1 MVGMN
6 GGENLSDDLARETAL
21 LRRIARG
28 IVLEPALAEDAV
40 QEAWLAALRAGPHAL
55 ANGGWLTQAVKRI
68 ALGLRRREARQARR
82 EREGARREQL
92 PPASETAARVELL
105 RELLGALESLDEP
118 YRTAVQLRLVDDLP
132 PREIAERTGVPV
144 ETARTRIK
152 RGVERL
158 RAQIDARHAGRRG
171 EFLALLAPL
180 AGFEPF
186 ELGIGAA
193 LGGKAIVGGTLMG
206 MKAQVGAAAALAFVA
221 ALFVWS
227 PWSPT
232 AQEVERREAVSFS
245 ATPAEES
252 AGAASASAGTQ
263 VTAAVDEAPSRDE
276 ALRTSVSSAP
286 NATWI
291 VRGRALERARQGVAN
306 LEVRVQV
313 LSGYEG
319 EGEVLLDAKARTD
332 ASGAFSTA
340 LPPPSGAALVKAN
353 VQSEFHYSGVEQAL
367 VLAGAQAPEL
377 LLNCLPLDLVL
388 RGRVVDSQ
396 ARALEGASLRAIGS
410 QAVSDAEG
418 RFELRASS
426 LIDAT
431 RLTVF
436 LTSYAPREINVQTL
450 GARERLDNIEI
461 VLQRGGVVRG
471 RVVDENGRGVAD
483 ARIETFATEELAALS
498 GADGRFELTSLP
510 LDASSISLSVRAEG
524 FVRAL
529 VHFEDGRLPNE
540 EYEVRLEPEFEV
552 TGTVTDE
559 SGAPLLG
566 VAIGLG
572 RNQFDAEVARAVS
585 GDAGRFTLRGAS
597 ARKARL
603 FANHEGFAA
612 YDVEFEPALQRGP
625 VVITLRKGGSLRGVT
640 VDENGQPLAR
650 IHVSLRNDE
659 GYYLESRATSDA
671 TGRFELAN
679 VPDQAGL
686 SLECYGAGRVR
697 TTVRVSRGAKEVKVV
712 LPPDAGL
719 CGRVIDAA
727 SGAPIERFRVRFVD
741 PEVRP
746 GDEYL
751 NGVNTNWFD
760 TGREFRSR
768 EGRWSFGRSEQPAGA
783 VTGIEITAAGYAPAR
798 VARAVLTLDPQSSP
812 IETPLHPPASLRGR
826 VLALEFDAP
835 VADARLRIVPVR
847 GPKHR
852 QVDENA
858 PRTLSDM
865 QGAFEFTEL
874 SGEPVWIVVEAQGFA
889 RKCAG
894 PFEPTPASPPVQID
908 LERGAVL
915 RGVLLEW
922 GGAPIGQAE
931 IELNRTD
938 ALSGERLDWR
948 LTTDAQ
954 GRFEF
959 AQLGPGEY
967 QVARLLRSDSLG
979 IFDLA
984 RQVDVQENALVEIEL
999 RPRGTVRVS
1008 GRVNAGATPFSG
1020 PIHASKLGDGAEESR
1035 AIFARDGQFKLEG
1048 LSAGRWQFSARE
1060 HLTDGRP
1067 ERHGSLEMELADG
1080 ASAVVAIDVAG
1091 N

>member
-6 GGENLSDDLARETAL
+6 GGEGLSNDLARETAL

-55 ANGGWLTQAVKRI
+55 ASGGWLTQAVKRI

-82 EREGARREQL
+82 ERAGARREQL

-105 RELLGALESLDEP
+105 RELLGALDALDEP

-171 EFLALLAPL
+171 DFLALLAPL
-180 AGFEPF
+180 AGFEPL

-193 LGGKAIVGGTLMG
+193 LGGKAIVGGTLMS
-206 MKAQVGAAAALAFVA
+206 MKAQVGAAAALAVVA

-232 AQEVERREAVSFS
+232 AHEVERREAVSFG
-245 ATPAEES
+245 AAPAAES
-252 AGAASASAGTQ
+252 AGAASASAATQ
-263 VTAAVDEAPSRDE
+263 VTAAVDEAPSREE
-276 ALRTSVSSAP
+276 ASRTSVSSAP

-291 VRGRALERARQGVAN
+291 VRGRTVDRARQAVAN

-332 ASGAFSTA
+332 ADGAFSTV
-340 LPPPSGAALVKAN
+340 LPPPSGAVLVKAD
-353 VQSEFHYSGVEQAL
+353 VQSEFHYSVGEQAL

-396 ARALEGASLRAIGS
+396 ARTLEGASLRALGS

-436 LTSYAPREINVQTL
+436 LASYAPREINVQTL

-483 ARIETFATEELAALS
+483 ARIESFTTEELAALS

-524 FVRAL
+524 FVHAL

-540 EYEVRLEPEFEV
+540 EYEVRLEPGFEV

-559 SGAPLLG
+559 SGAPLPG

-585 GDAGRFTLRGAS
+585 GDAGRFTMRGAS

-603 FANHEGFAA
+603 FASHEGFAT

-650 IHVSLRNDE
+650 IRVSLRTDE
-659 GYYLESRATSDA
+659 SYLESRATSDA

-679 VPDQAGL
+679 VPDQDGL

-697 TTVRVSRGAKEVKVV
+697 TTVRFSRGANEVKVV

-751 NGVNTNWFD
+751 SGVSANWFD
-760 TGREFRSR
+760 SGREFRSR

-812 IETPLHPPASLRGR
+812 IETPLHPPSKLRGR
-826 VLALEFDAP
+826 VLALESGAP

-858 PRTLSDM
+858 PRTLSDT
-865 QGAFEFTEL
+865 QGAFEFAEL
-874 SGEPVWIVVEAQGFA
+874 SGEPIWIVVEAQGFA

-894 PFEPTPASPPVQID
+894 PFEPTSASPPVQID

-931 IELNRTD
+931 IEVNGTD
-938 ALSGERLDWR
+938 PLSGERLDWR
-948 LTTDAQ
+948 ITTDAQ
-954 GRFEF
+954 GRFEL

-984 RQVDVQENALVEIEL
+984 RQVDVPENALVEIEL

-1020 PIHASKLGDGAEESR
+1020 PIHASKLGDGAEENR
-1035 AIFARDGQFKLEG
+1035 ATFARDGQFELEG

-1060 HLTDGRP
+1060 HLTDGRA
-1067 ERHGSLEMELADG
+1067 ERHGSLEIELADG

>member
-6 GGENLSDDLARETAL
+6 GGEGLSNDLARETAL

-28 IVLEPALAEDAV
+28 IVFEPALAEDAV
-40 QEAWLAALRAGPHAL
+40 QEAWLAALRAGPQAM
-55 ANGGWLTQAVKRI
+55 ASGGWLTQAVKRI

-92 PPASETAARVELL
+92 PSASETAARLELL
-105 RELLGALESLDEP
+105 RELLSALETLDEP

-144 ETARTRIK
+144 ETARTRVK

-158 RAQIDARHAGRRG
+158 RAQLDARHAGRRG

-180 AGFEPF
+180 AGFEPLK
-186 ELGIGAA
+186 LGIGAA
-193 LGGKAIVGGTLMG
+193 LGGKAIVGGTLMS
-206 MKAQVGAAAALAFVA
+206 MKAQVGAAAALAVVA

-232 AQEVERREAVSFS
+232 AHEVERGEAVSFG
-245 ATPAEES
+245 AAPAEES
-252 AGAASASAGTQ
+252 ASAVSASAATQ
-263 VTAAVDEAPSRDE
+263 VTAAVDEAPSREE
-276 ALRTSVSSAP
+276 ASRTSVSGAP

-291 VRGRALERARQGVAN
+291 VRGRAVDRSRQALAN

-340 LPPPSGAALVKAN
+340 LPPPSGAVLVKAN
-353 VQSEFHYSGVEQAL
+353 VQSEFHYSVGEQAL

-377 LLNCLPLDLVL
+377 LLGCIPLDLVL

-396 ARALEGASLRAIGS
+396 AHALEGASLRALGS

-418 RFELRASS
+418 RFQLRASS
-426 LIDAT
+426 LVDDT
-431 RLTVF
+431 PVRVF
-436 LTSYAPREINVQTL
+436 LAGYAPAEVDVQTL
-450 GARERLDNIEI
+450 GARELLDNIEI

-471 RVVDENGRGVAD
+471 RAVDENGRGVAD
-483 ARIETFATEELAALS
+483 ARIDYFAAKEISALS
-498 GADGRFELTSLP
+498 GVDGRFELSSLP
-510 LDASSISLSVRAEG
+510 LDASWISLSVRATG
-524 FVRAL
+524 Y
-529 VHFEDGRLPNE
+529 VHARVSFEDGRLPKDE
-540 EYEVRLEPEFEV
+540 FQVRLERALEL
-552 TGTVTDE
+552 TGTVNDE
-559 SGAPLLG
+559 SGTPLPG
-566 VAIGLG
+566 VAIGMG
-572 RNQFDAEVARAVS
+572 RNQFDAEVVRAVS

-603 FANHEGFAA
+603 FASHAGFAT
-612 YDVEFEPALQRGP
+612 YDVAFEPALQSGP
-625 VVITLRKGGSLRGVT
+625 IVITLRKGGSLRGVT
-640 VDENGQPLAR
+640 VDEHGQPLAR
-650 IHVSLRNDE
+650 IRISLRTDDS
-659 GYYLESRATSDA
+659 YLESRTSSDA

-679 VPDQAGL
+679 VPDQDGL

-697 TTVRVSRGAKEVKVV
+697 TTLPFARGAGEVEVV
-712 LPPDAGL
+712 LPPAASM

-727 SGAPIERFRVRFVD
+727 SGAPIERFRVRLVD
-741 PEVRP
+741 PEARP
-746 GDEYL
+746 GDQHL
-751 NGVNTNWFD
+751 TGVSANWFES
-760 TGREFRSR
+760 GREFRSPD
-768 EGRWSFGRSEQPAGA
+768 GRWNFQGEEAPAGM

-826 VLALEFDAP
+826 VLALDSGAP
-835 VADARLRIVPVR
+835 LADARLRIVLVR

-858 PRTLSDM
+858 PRTLSDS
-865 QGAFEFTEL
+865 QGAFRFTEL

-894 PFEPTPASPPVQID
+894 PFEPTSASPPVQID
-908 LERGAVL
+908 LERGATL

-931 IELNRTD
+931 IEVNRTD
-938 ALSGERLDWR
+938 PLSGERLDWR

-954 GRFEF
+954 GRFEL

-979 IFDLA
+979 IYDLA

-1008 GRVNAGATPFSG
+1008 GRVNAGASAFSG
-1020 PIHASKLGDGAEESR
+1020 PISAWKLGDGADETR
-1035 AIFARDGQFKLEG
+1035 ATFARDGQFEFEG

-1067 ERHGSLEMELADG
+1067 ERHGSLDIELAEG
-1080 ASAVVAIDVAG
+1080 ASVVVAIDVAG

>member
-1 MVGMN
+1 MKGMN
-6 GGENLSDDLARETAL
+6 GGEGLSDDLARETAL

-40 QEAWLAALRAGPHAL
+40 QEAWLAALRAGPHAM

-105 RELLGALESLDEP
+105 RELLGALETLDEP

-193 LGGKAIVGGTLMG
+193 LSGKAIVGGTLMSL
-206 MKAQVGAAAALAFVA
+206 KAQVGAAAALALVA

-232 AQEVERREAVSFS
+232 AHEVERPDAVSFG
-245 ATPAEES
+245 AAPAEES
-252 AGAASASAGTQ
+252 ASAASASAAAQ
-263 VTAAVDEAPSRDE
+263 VTAALDEAPSRDE
-276 ALRTSVSSAP
+276 ASRTSVSSAP
-286 NATWI
+286 NATWV
-291 VRGRALERARQGVAN
+291 VRGRALDRARQVVAN
-306 LEVRVQV
+306 VEVRVQV

-319 EGEVLLDAKARTD
+319 EGEVLLDAKLRTD
-332 ASGAFSTA
+332 ASGTLSTA
-340 LPPPSGAALVKAN
+340 LPPPSGAVLVKAE
-353 VQSEFHYSGVEQAL
+353 VQSELLYSGVEKAL

-396 ARALEGASLRAIGS
+396 ARALEGASLRALGS

-431 RLTVF
+431 RVTTYLA
-436 LTSYAPREINVQTL
+436 SYAPHEINVQTR
-450 GARERLDNIEI
+450 GARERLEDIEI
-461 VLQRGGVVRG
+461 VLQRAGTLRG
-471 RVVDENGRGVAD
+471 RVVDDNGRGVAD
-483 ARIETFATEELAALS
+483 ARIESSTARDVAVLS
-498 GADGRFELTSLP
+498 GADGRFELGSLP
-510 LDASSISLSVRAEG
+510 LDASSISLFVRAEG
-524 FVRAL
+524 FVHAL
-529 VHFEDGRLPNE
+529 MHFENGRLPNE
-540 EYEVRLEPEFEV
+540 EYEVRLEPGLEV

-559 SGAPLLG
+559 SGTPLPG

-597 ARKARL
+597 ARKGRL
-603 FANHEGFAA
+603 FASHDGFAT
-612 YDVEFEPALQRGP
+612 YDVEFEPALQQGP
-625 VVITLRKGGSLRGVT
+625 VVITLSKGRSLRGST

-650 IHVSLRNDE
+650 IRVSLRTDE
-659 GYYLESRATSDA
+659 SYLESRATSDA

-679 VPDQAGL
+679 VPDQDGL
-686 SLECYGAGRVR
+686 SLECSGAGRIR
-697 TTVRVSRGAKEVKVV
+697 TTVRFSRGANEVKVV
-712 LPPDAGL
+712 LPPEAGL

-741 PEVRP
+741 PEIQP
-746 GDEYL
+746 GDQYM
-751 NGVNTNWFD
+751 NGVNSNWYA
-760 TGREFRSR
+760 GREFRSR
-768 EGRWSFGRSEQPAGA
+768 EGRWSFDRSEQPAGA

-812 IETPLHPPASLRGR
+812 IETPLHPPAKLRGR
-826 VLALEFDAP
+826 VLALESGAP

-858 PRTLSDM
+858 PRTLGDS
-865 QGAFEFTEL
+865 QGAFEFAEL

-931 IELNRTD
+931 IEVNRTD
-938 ALSGERLDWR
+938 PLSGERLDWR

-954 GRFEF
+954 GRFEL

-984 RQVDVQENALVEIEL
+984 RQVDVPENALVEIEL

-1008 GRVNAGATPFSG
+1008 GRVNAGAAPFSG
-1020 PIHASKLGDGAEESR
+1020 PIHAWKLGDGAEESR
-1035 AIFARDGQFKLEG
+1035 AVFASDGQFELAG

-1060 HLTDGRP
+1060 HFTEGRA
-1067 ERHGSLEMELADG
+1067 ERHGSLEIELTDG
-1080 ASAVVAIDVAG
+1080 ASVVVTIDATG
-1091 N
+1091 R